1 MRNVVVALRHHR
13 RVSLLRRIV
22 ALRDDKTIDFKLGEY
37 ISRGKDNGLSRQT
50 NTWVSPFCLQQRTYS
65 TGFTSVHGGIPT
77 AEYAKLRR
85 ESLETEFG
93 HALGAYSSKSFSAVY
108 RFGPFLAL
116 YRAAII
122 SYHVVKLAFW
132 QLFVQDM
139 RKRAVKFRETLISLG
154 PFYIK
159 LGQALSTR
167 PDILPS
173 IYCQELSKLQDQI
186 PPFPTTVAMRCI
198 EEQLGAPVSKL
209 FADISLKP
217 VAAASLGQVYKA
229 HLHSG
234 QLVAVKVQRPGM
246 SIILTRDALLFKM
259 IGGQLKRF
267 AKARKDL
274 LVAVNEMVRH
284 MFDEIDYVLE
294 AKNAE
299 RFASL
304 YSFDSGNEQIN
315 VNDGPR
321 NKSRN
326 HRAENIKVPKIYWKF
341 TRTAVL
347 TMEWIDGIKL
357 TDEIKLKGASLDR
370 RDLIDQGLSCSL
382 KQLLE
387 VGFFHADPHPGNLV
401 ATKEGSLVYFDFG
414 MMGNIPRHYRVG
426 LIQILVHFV
435 NRDSLSLAN
444 DFLSLGFL
452 PEGVD
457 IQAVSNAL
465 RSSFGSTTRISQDFQ
480 GVMEQLYDVMYEFN
494 FSLPPDYALVI
505 RSLGSLEGTAK
516 ILDPEFKVIESAYPF
531 VIGRLLADPS
541 PDMRKILRELV
552 ICNDGSIRWNRL
564 ERLVAAISEQASAT
578 SGDSPEDKTL
588 KKSSELKSFDMH
600 SVVSA
605 TEDLLLFILS
615 EKGQR
620 VRVFLLQDI
629 IRVVD
634 IFLEEEAL
642 DLNTKK
648 KQTINLKR
656 EERTMNRVSNG
667 FKCLNEAVKLA
678 PGMWIS
684 MLLRMSKKSEVH
696 NYALDIVSALSTHFG
711 HKSFAKVREEEISV
725 MMEKVEK
732 ASSDS
737 SPLNLSKLLI
747 TLTSDVTSR
756 VSFGRKH
763 SNDASMSD
771 FKNQVRKITE
781 LVGGFPVSEY
791 IPCLAWIDHIRG
803 LYNKAE
809 QVSKTFGDLM
819 DKVVQEHLDSRDKPT
834 MDLVDILLSLE
845 RQNKDGI
852 EIRRSD
858 IKFIILN
865 MFLGGTTST
874 SSVLEWTMTELI
886 RHPECMKKLQ
896 DEIRGDAT
904 KLNIYRSQEEVEDMK
919 YLKAVIKEGLR
930 LHPPFPVI
938 VRQLTEDVK
947 LKEYD
952 IPAGPQ
958 VIINVWAIQR
968 DIVTWGMNAEEFRP
982 ERHLDSPLDFRGT
995 NFEFIPFGSGRRICP
1010 GIGFATALFEV
1021 TLANLVNRFNWR
1033 MDVRFSGD
1041 EYDLA
1046 EASGIEVGRKFP
1058 LIVFPSTA

>member
-1 MRNVVVALRHHR
+1 ME
-13 RVSLLRRIV
+13 I
-22 ALRDDKTIDFKLGEY
+22 I
-37 ISRGKDNGLSRQT
+37 
-50 NTWVSPFCLQQRTYS
+50 
-65 TGFTSVHGGIPT
+65 
-77 AEYAKLRR
+77 
-85 ESLETEFG
+85 
-93 HALGAYSSKSFSAVY
+93 
-108 RFGPFLAL
+108 
-116 YRAAII
+116 II
-122 SYHVVKLAFW
+122 SLCLATILAF
-132 QLFVQDM
+132 L
-139 RKRAVKFRETLISLG
+139 L
-154 PFYIK
+154 
-159 LGQALSTR
+159 
-167 PDILPS
+167 
-173 IYCQELSKLQDQI
+173 
-186 PPFPTTVAMRCI
+186 
-198 EEQLGAPVSKL
+198 
-209 FADISLKP
+209 LKP
-217 VAAASLGQVYKA
+217 LLNRTAAKVNLPPSPWRVPVIGNLHQLSLHPHRSLRSLSHRYGPLMLLHFGRVPILVVSSSDVA
-229 HLHSG
+229 H
-234 QLVAVKVQRPGM
+234 
-246 SIILTRDALLFKM
+246 
-259 IGGQLKRF
+259 
-267 AKARKDL
+267 DL
-274 LVAVNEMVRH
+274 LKTHDLKVANR
-284 MFDEIDYVLE
+284 
-294 AKNAE
+294 
-299 RFASL
+299 
-304 YSFDSGNEQIN
+304 
-315 VNDGPR
+315 PR
-321 NKSRN
+321 S
-326 HRAENIKVPKIYWKF
+326 
-341 TRTAVL
+341 
-347 TMEWIDGIKL
+347 
-357 TDEIKLKGASLDR
+357 
-370 RDLIDQGLSCSL
+370 
-382 KQLLE
+382 
-387 VGFFHADPHPGNLV
+387 
-401 ATKEGSLVYFDFG
+401 
-414 MMGNIPRHYRVG
+414 
-426 LIQILVHFV
+426 
-435 NRDSLSLAN
+435 
-444 DFLSLGFL
+444 
-452 PEGVD
+452 
-457 IQAVSNAL
+457 
-465 RSSFGSTTRISQDFQ
+465 
-480 GVMEQLYDVMYEFN
+480 
-494 FSLPPDYALVI
+494 
-505 RSLGSLEGTAK
+505 
-516 ILDPEFKVIESAYPF
+516 KVIET
-531 VIGRLLADPS
+531 ILNGGREVVFSPYGDYWRQIKTVCVVHLL
-541 PDMRKILRELV
+541 
-552 ICNDGSIRWNRL
+552 N
-564 ERLVAAISEQASAT
+564 
-578 SGDSPEDKTL
+578 
-588 KKSSELKSFDMH
+588 KKM
-600 SVVSA
+600 V
-605 TEDLLLFILS
+605 
-615 EKGQR
+615 Q
-620 VRVFLLQDI
+620 
-629 IRVVD
+629 
-634 IFLEEEAL
+634 
-642 DLNTKK
+642 
-648 KQTINLKR
+648 
-656 EERTMNRVSNG
+656 
-667 FKCLNEAVKLA
+667 
-678 PGMWIS
+678 
-684 MLLRMSKKSEVH
+684 
-696 NYALDIVSALSTHFG
+696 
-711 HKSFAKVREEEISV
+711 SFAKVREEEISV

-791 IPCLAWIDHIRG
+791 IPCLAWIDHING
-803 LYNKAE
+803 LYDRAE

-968 DIVTWGMNAEEFRP
+968 DIVTWGMDAEEFRP